1 MAAKG
6 PGNVTVLYN
15 AVDITAYCDQTDL
28 DATIEQLDA
37 SNLASTAN
45 ETVTGFPTWS
55 ISLGG
60 PWAPALDN
68 ALGPDAVTP
77 GTRRNASIAYKQGA
91 NTVTY
96 SWSANAEIA
105 NYKVSGAVKS
115 VHKWSGKLQLSGAP
129 TRSSV

>member
-60 PWAPALDN
+60 P
-68 ALGPDAVTP
+68 
-77 GTRRNASIAYKQGA
+77 
-91 NTVTY
+91 
-96 SWSANAEIA
+96 
-105 NYKVSGAVKS
+105 
-115 VHKWSGKLQLSGAP
+115 
-129 TRSSV
+129 